1 MFDAIFVIQTKTI
14 KHTAMKKYNYY
25 YDGTPI
31 TKRQFEANVPE
42 DWENDVDEF
51 GTYHWG
57 LYKAQEKDEN

>member
-1 MFDAIFVIQTKTI
+1 
-14 KHTAMKKYNYY
+14 MKNYNYY
-25 YDGTPI
+25 YDGAPI
-31 TKRQFEANVPE
+31 TKGQFEASVPA